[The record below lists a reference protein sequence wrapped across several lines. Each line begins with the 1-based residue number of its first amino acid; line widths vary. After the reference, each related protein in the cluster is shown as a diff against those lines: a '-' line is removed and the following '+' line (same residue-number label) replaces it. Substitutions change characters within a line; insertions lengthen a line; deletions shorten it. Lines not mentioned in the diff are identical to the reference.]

1 MKRRI
6 LSMLLVVVLAVT
18 MTVTAFAHAYTQ
30 YVDYAGEMVEA
41 NARCGGDS
49 YSVST
54 NTMATGFLVQSMAQV
69 YLAPTVSM
77 PDGSYYYVWGNETR
91 TSSRI
96 ASDGVIALECIVGYH
111 YAGGSEVYSAVV
123 YPSE

>member
-1 MKRRI
+1 MRRRI
-6 LSMLLVVVLAVT
+6 LSMFLAILLVVAMSLPV
-18 MTVTAFAHAYTQ
+18 FAHAYTE
-30 YVDYAGEMVEA
+30 YIDYAGEMVEA

-77 PDGSYYYVWGNETR
+77 PDGIPMKTGGTKSGNGNHPR
-91 TSSRI
+91 HVFQMVLRNLRITSVPR
-96 ASDGVIALECIVGYH
+96 A
-111 YAGGSEVYSAVV
+111 
-123 YPSE
+123 

>member
-1 MKRRI
+1 MRRRI
-6 LSMLLVVVLAVT
+6 LSMFLAILLVVAMSLPV
-18 MTVTAFAHAYTQ
+18 FAHAYTE
-30 YVDYAGEMVEA
+30 YIDYAGEMVEA

-91 TSSRI
+91 ISSRI
-96 ASDGVIALECIVGYH
+96 VSDGVIALECIVGYH
-111 YAGGSEVYSAVV
+111 YAGGSEIYSAVV